1 VYRYERGT
9 WYPFAPSDP
18 DRRDTSVELQVRS
31 VIADNL
37 WIEQDLGRWFPS
49 TARRVC
55 SRLSL

>member
-1 VYRYERGT
+1 
-9 WYPFAPSDP
+9 
-18 DRRDTSVELQVRS
+18 